1 VGCGEEEQASRA
13 LSGFLLE
20 ELLMLLLLVT
30 LKLGDK
36 CRRDM
41 VEAVVLGEGMLSALA
56 SASSSDRRRE
66 DEPARL
72 MRGLRILMDMRTP

>member
-1 VGCGEEEQASRA
+1 MGCGEEEQASRA